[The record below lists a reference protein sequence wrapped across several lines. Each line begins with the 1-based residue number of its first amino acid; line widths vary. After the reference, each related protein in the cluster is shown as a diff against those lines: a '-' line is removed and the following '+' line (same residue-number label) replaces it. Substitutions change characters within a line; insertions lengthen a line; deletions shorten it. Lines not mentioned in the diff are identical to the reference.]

1 MADNGPLI
9 ERPSSLRLSER
20 LNRDPIPMLFIM
32 GFVVGWLLMAIF
44 GDWVWWRDVLVG
56 YIVGIAAVLVLSPA
70 RLDERGEAFAWWLIT
85 AALAA
90 LILLWFTPG
99 YGATVTS
106 HPSERGTG
114 TSTSAQSS
122 STCAPLTFDRPHFSV
137 YDAVVTGH
145 RFGPE
150 VPGRTTTDV
159 LAELERRLCFDPAL
173 LVDLHNYAVH
183 GIKLTPSVL
192 DGRKGEIDRL
202 INNPDEW
209 DQAVSDL
216 MADVDGPNIDEYKG
230 PYKTWWY
237 KRGSSPTAIPS
248 LHSGSSPE
256 RQSTFLAFRYGGSQR
271 WLRLECGFQPSDP
284 S

>member
-1 MADNGPLI
+1 M
-9 ERPSSLRLSER
+9 S
-20 LNRDPIPMLFIM
+20 FIL

-44 GDWVWWRDVLVG
+44 GDWVWWRDLLVG
-56 YIVGIAAVLVLSPA
+56 YIVGIAAVLVFSRRP
-70 RLDERGEAFAWWLIT
+70 DERGEAFAWWLIT

-90 LILLWFTPG
+90 LILLSLTPQ
-99 YGATVTS
+99 YGAELTA
-106 HPSERGTG
+106 HPSERGAG
-114 TSTSAQSS
+114 TSTSTQSS

-159 LAELERRLCFDPAL
+159 LAELERRLCIDPAL

-183 GIKLTPSVL
+183 GIKLTPGVL
-192 DGRKGEIDRL
+192 DRRQGDIDRL
-202 INNPDEW
+202 IDHPDDW

-216 MADVDGPNIDEYKG
+216 MADVDGPDIDEHKG
-230 PYKTWWY
+230 SYRSWWY
-237 KRGSSPTAIPS
+237 KRGLSHGNIPS

-256 RQSTFLAFRYGGSQR
+256 RQSTFLVFRYGGGQR

>member
-1 MADNGPLI
+1 MADRGPLI
-9 ERPSSLRLSER
+9 ERPPSLRLSKR
-20 LNRDPIPMLFIM
+20 LNRDPITMLFIM
-32 GFVVGWLLMAIF
+32 GFVVGWLLMAMF
-44 GDWVWWRDVLVG
+44 GDWVWWRDLLVG
-56 YIVGIAAVLVLSPA
+56 YIVGIAAVLLLS
-70 RLDERGEAFAWWLIT
+70 RHLDERGEESAWWLIT

-90 LILLWFTPG
+90 FILLWFAPG

-106 HPSERGTG
+106 HPSERGAG
-114 TSTSAQSS
+114 TSTSAESS

-192 DGRKGEIDRL
+192 DGRQGEIDRL

-216 MADVDGPNIDEYKG
+216 MADVDGSTIDEHKG
-230 PYKTWWY
+230 PYTSWWY
-237 KRGSSPTAIPS
+237 KRGSSPDAIPS

-256 RQSTFLAFRYGGSQR
+256 RQSTFLAFRYGGGQR
-271 WLRLECGFQPSDP
+271 WLRLECDFQPSDP